1 MLAEISAAI
10 TFIFLCVVLSY
21 YILMFFPA
29 KKIPFERKIRSVLVV
44 IPARNEAARIGNTLE
59 AVLAAKFHGRKRIL
73 VIDDGS
79 TDGTSKIVSSFKRNG
94 VELVRSTHKGKAAA
108 LNNALAKCKED
119 AFVVVDAD
127 SVISSNSLQQMA
139 EVLGKKNVGAVTCV
153 VKVRNRKTFIGMWLH
168 LEQLYNS
175 LIRYVLV
182 KANANIVTPG
192 PLGMYRTD
200 ALKKIKGFSEEG
212 FSEDI
217 DVTVR
222 LVRAGYHVGFSEKS
236 VSETVMPVSVKGFFK
251 QRSRFARGMLNVF
264 KRHLK
269 PSWNFIDIYT
279 LPLFLFGYIQA
290 VILGA
295 ITVYLIMS
303 GYFIYFASKGIYF
316 SLSVFIF
323 FLDWLSLVGFTKWF
337 LGIFTGV
344 TPLNFA
350 VAVGIL
356 STLLSYPLFLIAIL
370 KFDKKIDIWHVIPF
384 IFMFPYW
391 LCIMVVYIWHIPEL
405 FKKRQRNIWE
415 KVS

>member
-1 MLAEISAAI
+1 MLVEISAAI
-10 TFIFLCVVLSY
+10 TFIFLLVVISY
-21 YILMFFPA
+21 YVLLFIPA
-29 KKIPFERKIRSVLVV
+29 KKIPFERKIRSILVV

-59 AVLAAKFHGRKRIL
+59 AVIAARFNGRKRIL

-79 TDGTSKIVSSFKRNG
+79 TDGTSKIVSSKNG

-127 SVISSNSLQQMA
+127 SIINPDSLLHMA
-139 EVLGKKNVGAVTCV
+139 EILGRRKVGAVTSV

-175 LIRYVLV
+175 LMRYLLV

-192 PLGMYRTD
+192 PLGMYRAD
-200 ALKKIKGFSEEG
+200 ALKKINGFSEEG

-236 VSETVMPVSVKGFFK
+236 VSETIMPVTAKGFFK

-269 PSWNFIDIYT
+269 PSWNFIDFYT

-290 VILGA
+290 VILGT
-295 ITVYLIMS
+295 ITVYLIAS

-316 SLSVFIF
+316 SLSVLIF
-323 FLDWLSLVGFTKWF
+323 LLDWLSLVGFTKWF
-337 LGIFTGV
+337 LGIFTGI

-350 VAVGIL
+350 VAVGVL

-405 FKKRQRNIWE
+405 FRKRQRNIWE